1 MKKLISIILLSMVL
15 VLPLGAKAVSMD
27 IQGECQK
34 PKACVDEK
42 ACISTCT
49 IKIKNNNS
57 TNLESFTGTVTAK
70 QENGVTIEK
79 VTAGSDWNIGPVV
92 TGNRSASFTL
102 TPKTTPFT
110 KSESQLVTVEVK
122 HAKDVDCSIELT
134 QGDTTIT
141 IEETTQVKT
150 GASLPIAIIAGGLGV
165 ALVIY
170 ASTKKSK
177 KLYKI

>member
-1 MKKLISIILLSMVL
+1 MKKLFSIILLSMVL

-27 IQGECQK
+27 VDGECQK
-34 PKACVDEK
+34 AQKCANEN

-49 IKIKNNNS
+49 IRIKNNNATLDKFDAIVS
-57 TNLESFTGTVTAK
+57 AK

-79 VTAGSDWNIGPVV
+79 VTAGADWNIGPVV
-92 TGNRSASFTL
+92 TGNREAAFSL
-102 TPKTTPFT
+102 TAKNGPIT
-110 KSESQLVTVEVK
+110 KSEFQLVTVEVK
-122 HAKDVDCSIELT
+122 HAKNVDCSIELK
-134 QGDTTIT
+134 GAEIDVT

-150 GASLPIAIIAGGLGV
+150 GASLPVAIIAGGMGL

-170 ASTKKSK
+170 AATKKSK